1 MNRKGFTLMEL
12 LVTVLILGVLLA
24 IAVPR
29 YTRSLERAR
38 ATEAMVVVKAL
49 NDAVYAYAAGRSG
62 GAAACPASFS
72 KLAVAVENAS
82 GTVPTATT
90 FMTRNFL
97 FTLNS
102 ATNAP
107 IPGTNC
113 PGVTATRRGTSYQYV
128 IWNPYTIGT
137 SGQARS
143 LACTG
148 NTDEERAVCESLDLY
163 TPGITPY

>member
-1 MNRKGFTLMEL
+1 MNQQGFTLMEL
-12 LVTVLILGVLLA
+12 LVTVLILGVLLS
-24 IAVPR
+24 IAVPQ

-38 ATEAMVVVKAL
+38 ATEAMTAVKAL
-49 NDAVYAYAAGRSG
+49 NDAVYAYAAARS
-62 GAAACPASFS
+62 GAAACPTSFS
-72 KLAVAVENAS
+72 KLSVVLEQAS

-90 FMTRNFL
+90 FMTKNFL

-102 ATNAP
+102 ATNAR

-113 PGVTATRRGTSYQYV
+113 PGVTATRRGTNYQYV
-128 IWNPYTIGT
+128 IWNPYTVGT
-137 SGQARS
+137 AGQARS

-148 NTDEERAVCESLDLY
+148 STTQDQAVCESLDLY